1 METLDLIISPIS
13 LSLVNWTGCMS
24 SQSIHYMSR
33 EEKNIHRTDGTFV
46 SIALY
51 DSLPKT
57 GHGEWLF
64 FL

>member
-13 LSLVNWTGCMS
+13 LS
-24 SQSIHYMSR
+24 R
-33 EEKNIHRTDGTFV
+33 ELDGLHVQPVYTLYEPRRKEFIHRADGTFV

-57 GHGEWLF
+57 GQGEWLV